1 MGLFL
6 DIFLLAI
13 IVLNIIIGYKRGLIK
28 AIVSICAFL
37 IAIIVSLLLYKPISN
52 IIINNT
58 SIDDQI
64 KELIINNN
72 TQNEEN
78 KEELTNQESSA
89 IEKYISNKIK
99 DTEEEAKTK
108 TIEIVAETV
117 SIKAIQIL
125 TAIIIFIL
133 VRIIIILLK
142 IFTDAISELPII
154 KQFNQIGGITYGIIK
169 SIIIIYLILTILFV
183 VISINGNGIIS
194 RTIEESYVTK
204 YLYENNI
211 IVNYC
216 LLGKNLL

>member
-13 IVLNIIIGYKRGLIK
+13 IILNIIIGYKRGLIK

-133 VRIIIILLK
+133 
-142 IFTDAISELPII
+142 DAISELPII

>member
-13 IVLNIIIGYKRGLIK
+13 IILNIIIGYKRGLIK